1 MTYIFKTA
9 FIIVPRTYQPAK
21 KALAKIF
28 IIMYLA
34 TIYLQMFTLHKHLQ
48 WFSIELNFT
57 TKVRYAPCCYE

>member
-28 IIMYLA
+28 IIM
-34 TIYLQMFTLHKHLQ
+34 
-48 WFSIELNFT
+48 
-57 TKVRYAPCCYE
+57 